1 METLKKIIIGAGII
15 TGLVGGIYL
24 NYQGTVSERN
34 NLTYRGYHVNK
45 ADGINLL
52 VFDGYHIDE
61 PDLRIIGNPDGL
73 ETGTRYNVKIKS
85 PRWIGEDTAD
95 SIKATNPNK

>member
-1 METLKKIIIGAGII
+1 MKGLKKIIIGAGIVA
-15 TGLVGGIYL
+15 GVVGGIYL
-24 NYQGTVSERN
+24 NHQGTVSERN

-45 ADGINLL
+45 ADGVNLL

-73 ETGTRYNVKIKS
+73 EIGTGYDVKVKS
-85 PRWIGEDTAD
+85 SRWIGEDIVD
-95 SIKATNPNK
+95 SINPTNPNK